1 MQVRIFFFLSILI
14 GGCSLATNSPV
25 NTQGM
30 MAVDGIT
37 IATTGKTISDHFV
50 SYTTGKNCST
60 VRRQIGQN
68 FCEEDDL
75 SEPEEIYCYNSLGD
89 ADCYTTPQPF
99 GQGNKTIDHVSGK
112 GDLFR

>member
-37 IATTGKTISDHFV
+37 VATTGKTISDHFV
-50 SYTTGKNCST
+50 SYTTGKN
-60 VRRQIGQN
+60 
-68 FCEEDDL
+68 FL
-75 SEPEEIYCYNSLGD
+75 
-89 ADCYTTPQPF
+89 
-99 GQGNKTIDHVSGK
+99 
-112 GDLFR
+112 LFVDINWGMFPCH